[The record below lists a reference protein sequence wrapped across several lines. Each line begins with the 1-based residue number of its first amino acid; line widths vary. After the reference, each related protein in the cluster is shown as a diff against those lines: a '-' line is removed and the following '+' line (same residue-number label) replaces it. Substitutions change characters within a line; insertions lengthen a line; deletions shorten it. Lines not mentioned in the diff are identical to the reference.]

1 MKTLTLCF
9 ILILLSASARAWSPD
24 LVKKW
29 DEISKTHSPSLNET
43 TFATFWGGFR
53 RVIYWQNHQGGMIDL
68 PVPGFRKPVPIY
80 LSQKESKADLYIFYP
95 GVFGK
100 PDGKLT
106 PHMIDML
113 EKKNGHVI
121 VIPNIVA
128 DSYLVSR
135 PTLIG
140 DNLARE
146 RANQNLILT
155 EALKKIGSDKIGKIH
170 LVGESLGCF
179 QAANLDY
186 KFDSMTLLWPP
197 IYLDRSIKRFD
208 KLINQKLP
216 DVQNKCSFWWKWP
229 MVTYESKWLETPK
242 DMSQID
248 KDCMGAW
255 VIAEGFVSSIQKTS
269 KTYLE
274 DHKKEVP
281 EIHTFT
287 TFIKTV
293 LPDFS
298 QPIEEHDQNLSLV
311 HLLSLVPT
319 PKTNIRI
326 TSSVD
331 DFLNDPKEWDDILA
345 AFPELKSN
353 FYLHTWGGHCGP
365 MGVDGFMD
373 NVLANP

>member
-1 MKTLTLCF
+1 MKTLCAF
-9 ILILLSASARAWSPD
+9 LILVSASAHAWSPD

-29 DEISKTHSPSLNET
+29 NEIAKTHKPQISET

-53 RVIYWQNHQGGMIDL
+53 RAVYLQDHRGSMIDL
-68 PVPGFRKPVPIY
+68 VVPGFRKALPIY
-80 LSQKESKADLYIFYP
+80 VSQQNAKADLYLFYP

-100 PDGKLT
+100 PDGKIT
-106 PHMIDML
+106 PHMIDEL

-128 DSYLVSR
+128 ESYLVTR
-135 PTLIG
+135 PATKG

-146 RANQNLILT
+146 RSNQNLILA
-155 EALKKIGSDKIGKIH
+155 EALKKIGHDKIGKIH
-170 LVGESLGCF
+170 LIGESLGCF

-197 IYLDRSIKRFD
+197 IYLDRSIRRFD
-208 KLINQKLP
+208 ALINQKLP
-216 DVQNKCSFWWKWP
+216 DVNNKCSFWYKWP
-229 MVTYESKWLETPK
+229 FVAYESKWLDVPK
-242 DMSQID
+242 DMSQND

-255 VIAEGFVSSIQKTS
+255 VIADGFVNSIQKTS
-269 KTYLE
+269 RTYLE
-274 DHKKEVP
+274 EQNKAVP
-281 EIHTFT
+281 EIYTFT
-287 TFIKTV
+287 NFVQTV

-298 QPIEEHDQNLSLV
+298 KPIEEHDQNLSLV
-311 HLLSLVPT
+311 HLLSLLPT
-319 PKTNIRI
+319 PKSNIRI

-345 AFPELKSN
+345 AYPELKPN
-353 FYLHTWGGHCGP
+353 FYLHSWGGHCGP
-365 MGVDGFMD
+365 MGVDGFME

>member
-1 MKTLTLCF
+1 MKSLFFVLF
-9 ILILLSASARAWSPD
+9 FLLSVTAQAWTPE

-29 DEISKTHSPSLNET
+29 DDVSATHKPVLNET

-53 RVIYWQNHQGGMIDL
+53 RVLYWQNHKGGMMDL

-80 LSQKESKADLYIFYP
+80 LSQRDSKADLYIFYP

-128 DSYLVSR
+128 DSYLVAR
-135 PTLIG
+135 PVTKG

-146 RANQNLILT
+146 RSNQNLILA
-155 EALKKIGSDKIGKIH
+155 EALKKIGHEKIGKIH
-170 LVGESLGCF
+170 LIGESLGCF
-179 QAANLDY
+179 QAANLDF

-197 IYLDRSIKRFD
+197 LYLDRSIKRFD

-229 MVTYESKWLETPK
+229 SVTYEIMSHDVPK
-242 DMSQID
+242 EMGQAD
-248 KDCMGAW
+248 KDCFGAW

-269 KTYLE
+269 QTYLE
-274 DHKKEVP
+274 EYNKEVP
-281 EIHTFT
+281 ELFTFT
-287 TFIKTV
+287 SFIKTV

-298 QPIEEHDQNLSLV
+298 QPIEDHDQNLSLV
-311 HLLSLVPT
+311 HLLSLAQT
-319 PKTNIRI
+319 PKTKIRI

-331 DFLNDPKEWDDILA
+331 DFLNDPKEWDDIIA
-345 AFPELKSN
+345 AYPELKPN
-353 FYLHTWGGHCGP
+353 FYLHSWGGHCGP